1 MQFSIQVHDDKQ
13 SNNFLSTD
21 FNVLERH
28 NQIEEILGT
37 LNMEKEALEKTKL
50 FAWVFFPLWI
60 LLSIVQTICFVL
72 SNGRFHP
79 LVKILTPSQPNQIS
93 DNNRLLECCISNRR
107 NV

>member
-1 MQFSIQVHDDKQ
+1 
-13 SNNFLSTD
+13 
-21 FNVLERH
+21 
-28 NQIEEILGT
+28 
-37 LNMEKEALEKTKL
+37 MEKEALEKTKL

-93 DNNRLLECCISNRR
+93 DNDRLLECCISNRR
-107 NV
+107 ND